1 MSLCTDPDRRHNH
14 VVGGR
19 DVRDAVEVVV
29 ILWWWCGLGCVC
41 VAFEVVAVIMGMGT
55 LLAV

>member
-1 MSLCTDPDRRHNH
+1 
-14 VVGGR
+14 
-19 DVRDAVEVVV
+19 VRDAVEVVV
-29 ILWWWCGLGCVC
+29 ILWWWCGLGRVC